1 MPYDTEIL
9 NQKAMKQKILKFG
22 DYRIKSALFLQEE
35 IKNFQELEMSI
46 INNYYYYL
54 KICGVNNLDKIR
66 KEFDNLRYQISPRFG
81 IDFKQET
88 RDNINSI
95 VDEIVTRLIKK

>member
-1 MPYDTEIL
+1 
-9 NQKAMKQKILKFG
+9 MKQKILKFG
-22 DYRIKSALFLQEE
+22 EYRIKSALFLQEE

-66 KEFDNLRYQISPRFG
+66 KEFDNLRYEISPRF

-88 RDNINSI
+88 LDNINSI